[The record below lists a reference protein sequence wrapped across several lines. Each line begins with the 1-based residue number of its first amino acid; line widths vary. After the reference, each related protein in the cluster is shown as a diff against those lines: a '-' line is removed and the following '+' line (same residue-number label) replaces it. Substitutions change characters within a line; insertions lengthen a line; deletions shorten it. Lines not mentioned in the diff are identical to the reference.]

1 MNQGIYEEMITGIV
15 SKKLNELDR
24 SHFFWAKETPFS
36 YTFPPFLLKPATSY
50 FRCDSR

>member
-24 SHFFWAKETPFS
+24 SHFFFRAKETPFS
-36 YTFPPFLLKPATSY
+36 YTFPHF
-50 FRCDSR
+50 F